1 MENLKITRR
10 KMLFQSAGALAGLS
24 LLNGCKQ
31 NSLSKWHPSYTA
43 TGKGFKIGSC
53 DWSLGHR
60 ADPASL
66 VKARQFG
73 LDGVQ
78 VDFGMAQNDTLPMF
92 DPELQ
97 KNHLETARQQNVEI
111 ASLAMGVL
119 NNVPYK
125 SEAVAET
132 WVARGIEVARTMNV
146 KVILLAFFGKGDLC
160 DDPQGM
166 DRVVQRL
173 KKVTSQA
180 EDTGII
186 LGIESWLNAEQHL
199 EIIDRVNSPALQ
211 VYYDV
216 GNSLLRK
223 YDIYAEIRQLGPRIC
238 EFHAK
243 DYDHLFGQGSVNFP
257 QVRRAMDEIGYRGWI
272 QLEPV
277 KYPKGREE
285 TFRLNAQYL
294 RKIFPAEV

>member
-1 MENLKITRR
+1 MI
-10 KMLFQSAGALAGLS
+10 FQSAGALAGFS

-31 NSLSKWHPSYTA
+31 NSSLQWRPSYSATA
-43 TGKGFKIGSC
+43 KGFKLGSC

-66 VKARQFG
+66 IQARKFG

-78 VDFGMAQNDTLPMF
+78 VDFGKAQNDALPMF
-92 DPELQ
+92 DPDLQ
-97 KNHLETARQQNVEI
+97 KKHLEIARQQNVEV
-111 ASLAMGVL
+111 ASLAMGIL

-125 SEAVAET
+125 TEAITES
-132 WVARGIEVARTMNV
+132 WVAKGIDVARAMDV
-146 KVILLAFFGKGDLC
+146 KVILLAFFGKGDLR
-160 DDPQGM
+160 DDTQGM

-173 KKVTSQA
+173 KKVTPRA
-180 EDTGII
+180 EDAGVI

-199 EIIDRVNSPALQ
+199 EIIDRVDSPALQ

-216 GNSLLRK
+216 GNSLHCK
-223 YDIYAEIRQLGPRIC
+223 YDIYAEIRQLGDQIC

-243 DYDHLFGQGSVNFP
+243 DYENLFGQGSVDFP
-257 QVRRAMDEIGYRGWI
+257 EVRRAMDEIGYRGWI

-277 KYPKGREE
+277 KYPKGREQ
-285 TFRLNAQYL
+285 TFRLNTQYL
-294 RKIFPAEV
+294 RKIFPVEV